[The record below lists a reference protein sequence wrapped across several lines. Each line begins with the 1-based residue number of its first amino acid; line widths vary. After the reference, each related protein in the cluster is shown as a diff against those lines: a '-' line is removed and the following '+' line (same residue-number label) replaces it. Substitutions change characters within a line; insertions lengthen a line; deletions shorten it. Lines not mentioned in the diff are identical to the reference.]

1 MPDEGFENLEA
12 ETIKVVSRFCRREV
26 ELDTRLVADLNLDS
40 LDSAELVA
48 EIEDHFHVVIP
59 MEKLP
64 EIKTVRDIA
73 ENLELLIANVQVAGG
88 GQ

>member
-1 MPDEGFENLEA
+1 MPDAGFENLEA

-73 ENLELLIANVQVAGG
+73 ENLELLITNVQVAGG

>member
-1 MPDEGFENLEA
+1 MPDTEFENLED
-12 ETIKVVSRFCRREV
+12 ETIKVVSRYCRREV
-26 ELDTRLVADLNLDS
+26 TLDTKLVADLKLDS

-64 EIKTVRDIA
+64 EIKTVGDIA
-73 ENLELLIANVQVAGG
+73 ENLALLMANVQVVGG
-88 GQ
+88 SQ